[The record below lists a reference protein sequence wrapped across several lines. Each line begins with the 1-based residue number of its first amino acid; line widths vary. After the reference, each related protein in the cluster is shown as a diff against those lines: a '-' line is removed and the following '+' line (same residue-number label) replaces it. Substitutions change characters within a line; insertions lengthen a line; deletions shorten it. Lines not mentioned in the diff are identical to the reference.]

1 MTTATMPGFTAETS
15 LYRSSTN
22 YRVGGAHSGLSEA
35 GMVVPQMARVC
46 SECTGFWYG
55 TRYCCDIQI
64 TCNPWGGCT
73 VAQWCQTE
81 ECGFSHY
88 FDPRILWL

>member
-22 YRVGGAHSGLSEA
+22 YRVAGAHSGLSEA
-35 GMVVPQMARVC
+35 GMVVPQKMVRVC
-46 SECTGFWYG
+46 SECTGVVWRA
-55 TRYCCDIQI
+55 TRYCCDIEI

-81 ECGFSHY
+81 RCGFKDI
-88 FDPRILWL
+88 FF